1 MLCHVRTMFD
11 SSLQI
16 SLTVSS
22 AASKV
27 TTASMFMSL
36 SPSPLSSV
44 STYEQNRQTDRVRE
58 IERERESMR
67 ERERERERERLTY
80 FWILLIFT
88 PTCKGKQLSYS
99 PMLW

>member
-22 AASKV
+22 AASNL

-36 SPSPLSSV
+36 SSSPLSSEV
-44 STYEQNRQTDRVRE
+44 QCVCVCVRE
-58 IERERESMR
+58 SER
-67 ERERERERERLTY
+67 ERERERERESERERETHL
-80 FWILLIFT
+80 FLDSLDI
-88 PTCKGKQLSYS
+88 YS
-99 PMLW
+99 HMQRQAA

>member
-22 AASKV
+22 AASNL

-36 SPSPLSSV
+36 SSSPLSSV

-67 ERERERERERLTY
+67 ERERERETHLFLDSPDIYSHMQRLAA
-80 FWILLIFT
+80 
-88 PTCKGKQLSYS
+88 
-99 PMLW
+99 